1 MLFLISYDPQI
12 AIAEEH
18 DRIDVLL
25 QSMFAV
31 RVQKSVWILNDVNN
45 TSESLFQWISQHLK
59 DGDSLIVTQAIS
71 RIFWNGTIA
80 PIDRI

>member
-12 AIAEEH
+12 AIAEEY

-31 RVQKSVWILNDVNN
+31 RVQKSAWILNDVNN
-45 TSESLFQWISQHLK
+45 TSE
-59 DGDSLIVTQAIS
+59 
-71 RIFWNGTIA
+71 
-80 PIDRI
+80 

>member
-12 AIAEEH
+12 AIAEEY

-31 RVQKSVWILNDVNN
+31 RVQKSAWILNDVNN